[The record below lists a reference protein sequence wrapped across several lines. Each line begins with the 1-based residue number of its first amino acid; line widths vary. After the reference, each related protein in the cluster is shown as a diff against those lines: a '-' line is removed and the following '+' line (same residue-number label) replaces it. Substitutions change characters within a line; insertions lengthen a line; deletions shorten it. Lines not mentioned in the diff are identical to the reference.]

1 MSLAI
6 QINTKVMN
14 VAQHLI
20 WRHHINFLSA
30 PPTLTDFQHP
40 QIQDQDRIPI
50 TSPQSEFERSATFP
64 TSSINFPREVEQC
77 DTSIFRSDPLDPL
90 FCQPRQPHNVQKLQH
105 LRVYLINSLFLTP
118 PQWPPSE
125 TWRHV
130 LLVLLLWAQNLQC
143 FWSPDTV
150 CCFSFPSSTNVQKP
164 KTIQWHHLDLLSM
177 CFGKRRWIHGPIVL
191 YRHTAGIRRFWSLLC
206 RISGTTSSTSNV
218 CGEENSLKSKLKH
231 HFVVVDGGLCYY
243 HLQSLCISLVSN
255 LYFTTNIIYNYNI
268 F

>member
-1 MSLAI
+1 MTSLYKLSLSTPNSDWLPASSNPGPRQNPHHFTSVWVWTI
-6 QINTKVMN
+6 R
-14 VAQHLI
+14 HL
-20 WRHHINFLSA
+20 
-30 PPTLTDFQHP
+30 
-40 QIQDQDRIPI
+40 
-50 TSPQSEFERSATFP
+50 
-64 TSSINFPREVEQC
+64 SSIQHKLSREAEQC
-77 DTSIFRSDPLDPL
+77 DTSIFRSYPLDPL
-90 FCQPRQPHNVQKLQH
+90 LCQPRQPHNVQKLQH

-150 CCFSFPSSTNVQKP
+150 CCFSISSSTNVQKP

-177 CFGKRRWIHGPIVL
+177 CFGKRRWIHGPIDL
-191 YRHTAGIRRFWSLLC
+191 YGHTAGIRRFWSLLC

-231 HFVVVDGGLCYY
+231 HFVVVDGGLWYY
-243 HLQSLCISLVSN
+243 FLQSLCISLVSN
-255 LYFTTNIIYNYNI
+255 LY
-268 F
+268 